1 MLIAFITAKEKA
13 DFKLAKQ
20 LQKEGR
26 IITPGA
32 PFQVSDKQEI
42 NGLIARGVFK
52 FKKYDLTKFNGVR
65 IFKSRMVNEIKG
77 KATDAPFEK
86 LRLIIQGYNND
97 SKEVILTQFPMI

>member
-1 MLIAFITAKEKA
+1 MTAKEKA

-26 IITPGA
+26 ITTPRA

-42 NGLIARGVFK
+42 NSFITRGVFK
-52 FKKYDLTKFNGVR
+52 FEKYDPTKFNGVY

-77 KATDAPFEK
+77 KANDATFKK

-97 SKEVILTQFPMI
+97 GKEVILTV